1 MKWQKFVYDVMIPI
15 LMYLGTIITSLV
27 LVLLLMSVVGNGI
40 ANMKGSLFEWQYT
53 SINVSLMPA
62 FITTLQMVGLALSV
76 ALPLGLLSAVYLIE
90 YARSD
95 NPYVPVIRITTE
107 TLAGIPSIIY
117 GLFGMLLFVTT
128 LKWGFSLW
136 AGAAT
141 LAIMVFPLIVRTTEE
156 ALKTVPDVYREGA
169 YGLGAGKFR
178 TIYRVV
184 LPSAI
189 PGILSGVILSV
200 GRMVGETAALI
211 YTAGTV
217 AQIPM
222 TPNDSGRT
230 LAVHMYMLSSEGLH
244 TDAAHATGLV
254 LLVIVA
260 VVNLIATSIVNVIR
274 KGRTDG

>member
-1 MKWQKFVYDVMIPI
+1 MKWQKFVYDVVIPI

-128 LKWGFSLW
+128 LK
-136 AGAAT
+136 
-141 LAIMVFPLIVRTTEE
+141 
-156 ALKTVPDVYREGA
+156 
-169 YGLGAGKFR
+169 
-178 TIYRVV
+178 
-184 LPSAI
+184 
-189 PGILSGVILSV
+189 
-200 GRMVGETAALI
+200 
-211 YTAGTV
+211 
-217 AQIPM
+217 
-222 TPNDSGRT
+222 
-230 LAVHMYMLSSEGLH
+230 
-244 TDAAHATGLV
+244 
-254 LLVIVA
+254 
-260 VVNLIATSIVNVIR
+260 
-274 KGRTDG
+274 